1 MSKKTARKYLQSI
14 KKGCTVKE
22 FLNMCGCMGAWFDE
36 IIGTDLELV
45 FYTLCPQS
53 ALTAAAQENNNII

>member
-1 MSKKTARKYLQSI
+1 MSKKTARKILQSM

-22 FLNMCGCMGAWFDE
+22 FLNSIDMGAWFDE

-45 FYTLCPQS
+45 FYTLCPDS
-53 ALTAAAQENNNII
+53 ALTAAAQGNSDI

>member
-1 MSKKTARKYLQSI
+1 MSKKEAKRYLQTL

-22 FLNMCGCMGAWFDE
+22 FLNSIDMGAWFDE

-53 ALTAAAQENNNII
+53 ALTAAARENGDII